1 MGVMEKMRKSTGVIL
16 WVLIFSFGLLWVLAD
31 TNFFNVLERGPRSL
45 GSVNGEKI
53 SLEDYNNRVNYY
65 SEQYSRQTGN
75 SLTPEMRAQ
84 YQQQAWND
92 LVTSRL
98 LQQKMD
104 QLGIKVTDQ
113 EVVNM
118 ITGENPDP
126 FIKRQFQ
133 KKDGTIDRVALQSAI
148 EAPEN
153 KQLWINVEKQMR
165 QKKRQ
170 QKMSNYLQS
179 AMEVSKKEVEEQYVR
194 NNTVADI
201 SYIRFPY
208 ADVDTSEVTITE
220 SDLRDYYNSH
230 QDKYK
235 RKESY
240 RFDYVGFDKTPTK
253 EDTMRTINE
262 MKDLRSEFASAEDD
276 SAFFNRYQST
286 TPYNPKSVEKGQ
298 VRDLFKPVLE
308 LKDNEVSDI
317 IRDQGRIYL
326 LKKLDEKSG
335 KVKFEVFSMDIQA
348 DPVATIDKRAE
359 TADDFSYYAKESGF
373 QEEAKRR
380 GLSIKNAFA
389 TKGNNFISGIG
400 QSRQIM
406 SFLETA
412 EDGDISNPLELSS
425 QFVVIKVNQ
434 VTPAGVRPFDEVK
447 SQIRTVVMNNK
458 RKQKVL
464 DNVKNLLSQ
473 NSGDMQALAKAASKK
488 VENVEGLAKSATTI
502 EGAGREPKVV
512 GAVFGL
518 KEGEESNAVEGTNAA
533 FVIKVNK
540 LQKADVSNLTSAQRQ
555 QIRRQLQQ
563 QKTSAFMSTWIEQLK
578 SEADIV
584 DNRAQ
589 LLRNS

>member
-1 MGVMEKMRKSTGVIL
+1 MRKSTGVIL

-31 TNFFNVLERGPRSL
+31 TNFFNVIERGPRSL

-53 SLEDYNNRVNYY
+53 SLKEYNNRVNYY
-65 SEQYSRQTGN
+65 TEQYSRQTGE
-75 SLTPEMRAQ
+75 SSTPEIRAQ

-92 LVTSRL
+92 LVTSKL

-118 ITGENPDP
+118 ITGKNPDP
-126 FIKRQFQ
+126 FIKQQFQ

-148 EAPEN
+148 QAPEN

-179 AMEVSKKEVEEQYVR
+179 AMEVSKFEVEQQYLR

-201 SYIRFPY
+201 SFIRFPY
-208 ADVDTSEVTITE
+208 ADVDTSEISITNA
-220 SDLRDYYNSH
+220 DLQNYYDSH

-240 RFDYVGFDKTPTK
+240 RFNYVGFDKTPTK

-262 MKDLRSEFASAEDD
+262 MKDLRSDFAKAEDD

-286 TPYNPKSVEKGQ
+286 TPYNPKSVEKDQ
-298 VRDLFKPVLE
+298 VRDIFKPVLD
-308 LKDNEVSDI
+308 LKKNEVSQI
-317 IRDQGRIYL
+317 IQDQGRIYL
-326 LKKLDEKSG
+326 LKKLDETSG
-335 KVKFEVFSMDIQA
+335 EVKFEVFSMDIKA
-348 DPVATIDKRAE
+348 DPVATIDKRSQ

-373 QEEAKRR
+373 QKEAQRR
-380 GLSIKNAFA
+380 NLEIKNAFA

-412 EDGDISNPLELSS
+412 EEGKISDPIELSN
-425 QFVVIKVNQ
+425 QFVVIKVTQ
-434 VTPAGVRPFDEVK
+434 VTPAGVRPFDDVK
-447 SQIRTVVMNNK
+447 NQIRTVVMNTK
-458 RKQKVL
+458 RKQKELERVNKL
-464 DNVKNLLSQ
+464 ASENNNL
-473 NSGDMQALAKAASKK
+473 QAIAKAAGKE
-488 VENVEGLAKSATTI
+488 VQNVESLSKSANSI

-518 KEGEESNAVEGTNAA
+518 KEGEQSNAVEGTSAA
-533 FVIKVNK
+533 FIIKVNK
-540 LQKADVSNLTSAQRQ
+540 LQKADLSNLTSAQRQ
-555 QIRRQLQQ
+555 QIRQQLQQ
-563 QKTSAFMSTWIEQLK
+563 QKTAAFMNTWIDQLK
-578 SEADIV
+578 KEADIV
-584 DNRAQ
+584 DNRAK
-589 LLRNS
+589 LLRRS